1 MPSKY
6 FIVNDPN
13 DVVIVILVAVLQIF
27 KDPQLHTRLVL
38 KPLLVSNDFDRHK
51 LLLFVVK
58 TLQSLPKTSASQLI
72 NNLVSES

>member
-6 FIVNDPN
+6 FVVNNPD
-13 DVVIVILVAVLQIF
+13 DVVIIILVAVFQVF

-38 KPLLVSNDFDRHK
+38 KPLLVSNDFNRHQ

-58 TLQSLPKTSASQLI
+58 TLQSLPETSAS
-72 NNLVSES
+72 